1 MTDSIPP
8 EALLAD
14 TPEPLRVIAEALRAV
29 VREAEPDA
37 LERVRPGW
45 GLIGYDLPL
54 ERRRTALIAWVWP
67 EASAGHVHIGF
78 PQGALMD
85 DPDRLMRGAGI
96 TKRARWVTL
105 RPGDRLGARERARFA
120 ELVHE
125 AARVARMSR
134 GERYARAQAADAV
147 PSVQADP

>member
-1 MTDSIPP
+1 MSDAIPT

-14 TPEPLRVIAEALRAV
+14 TPEPLRVIAEALRSV
-29 VREAEPDA
+29 VREAEPNA

-54 ERRRTALIAWVWP
+54 ERRRTAFFAWVWP
-67 EASAGHVHIGF
+67 ESSAGHVHLGF
-78 PQGALMD
+78 PHGALMD
-85 DPDRLMRGAGI
+85 DPHGVLHGAGV

-105 RPGDRLGARERARFA
+105 MPGDRLGARERARFA
-120 ELVHE
+120 ELVRE

-134 GERYARAQAADAV
+134 GERYARAHVADAV